1 MSVPTQRRRGPR
13 PANVRLRR
21 LLVML
26 PWLMER
32 GEVPLADM
40 ARRFGL
46 TENELVA
53 DLELASLCG
62 LPPFV
67 DELIDVFV
75 DEGMVYAGVPRVFT
89 KPLRLTAPEAF
100 ALMAAGRAALELPGA
115 EHDGPLSRALA
126 KLDTALG
133 EAELRVELSAP
144 PGSDDLAAAAAAG
157 DVLLIRYWSAATET
171 STDRRIAPRAVFSD
185 RGHWYLL
192 ADDLD
197 LLNAGADAERT
208 FRLDRIEGA
217 DRTGE
222 RVAPRDATP
231 PTEWFADDTVTTTR
245 LRLAPQAMWA
255 VERYPVRSVAPNAS
269 GGADVELAVASERW
283 LARLL
288 LRLGPHAEVLDPPEW
303 RRLGAAAAAGVLAR
317 YR

>member
-1 MSVPTQRRRGPR
+1 MADRDGRHPMTDVRTPRRRGPR

-46 TENELVA
+46 TENELIA

-75 DEGMVYAGVPRVFT
+75 DEGTVYA
-89 KPLRLTAPEAF
+89 
-100 ALMAAGRAALELPGA
+100 
-115 EHDGPLSRALA
+115 
-126 KLDTALG
+126 G

-157 DVLLIRYWSAATET
+157 EVLLIRYWSASRET
-171 STDRRIAPRAVFSD
+171 TTDRRIAPRGVFSD

-197 LLNAGADAERT
+197 LLHAGADAERT
-208 FRLDRIEGA
+208 FRIDRIEGA

-222 RVAPRDATP
+222 RVAQREATP

-255 VERYPVRSVAPNAS
+255 VERYPVRSVTANAT
-269 GGADVELAVASERW
+269 GGADVELPVASERW

-288 LRLGPHAEVLDPPEW
+288 LRLGPHAEVLEPPEW
-303 RRLGAAAAAGVLAR
+303 QALGAETAAAVLAR
-317 YR
+317 YG

>member
-1 MSVPTQRRRGPR
+1 MTVQTARRRGPR

-46 TENELVA
+46 TESELIA
-53 DLELASLCG
+53 DLELAALCG

-115 EHDGPLSRALA
+115 EHDGPLSRALS
-126 KLDTALG
+126 KLDIALG

-157 DVLLIRYWSAATET
+157 DVLLIRYWSAASET

-197 LLNAGADAERT
+197 LLNAGAEAERT

-222 RVAPRDATP
+222 RVAPREASP
-231 PTEWFADDTVTTTR
+231 PTEWFADDTVTTTT

-255 VERYPVRSVAPNAS
+255 VERYPVRSVTPNAD
-269 GGADVELAVASERW
+269 GGADVELPVASERW

-288 LRLGPHAEVLDPPEW
+288 LRLGPHAEVLSPSEW
-303 RRLGAAAAAGVLAR
+303 RTLGATAAASVLAR